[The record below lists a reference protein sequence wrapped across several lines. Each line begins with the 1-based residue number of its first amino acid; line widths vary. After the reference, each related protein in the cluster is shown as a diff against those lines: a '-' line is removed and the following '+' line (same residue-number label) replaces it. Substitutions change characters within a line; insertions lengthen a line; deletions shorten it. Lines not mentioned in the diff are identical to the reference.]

1 MTTRMT
7 CYLEIQFSSIDKL
20 MIYHVRAEV
29 WDRLQAVL
37 ENMEQIEDEFCFFSF
52 DTEDGRAVS
61 VSLSDI
67 QFLKYTMNPDVN
79 YYDDNPRKGITLYFR
94 DRILPVTSSID
105 EASDA
110 FFLEAKIVGALK
122 EDSFLSYVDQNGDRC
137 SFNVAHLVLMELQTA
152 QIMDGENKS
161 DLPSE
166 GESLF

>member
-1 MTTRMT
+1 
-7 CYLEIQFSSIDKL
+7 
-20 MIYHVRAEV
+20 MIYHVKAEV
-29 WDRLQAVL
+29 WDRFQAVL

-52 DTEDGRAVS
+52 DTEDGRAIS

-67 QFLKYTMNPDVN
+67 QFLKYTMNPDISC
-79 YYDDNPRKGITLYFR
+79 YDDNTRKGITLYFR
-94 DRILPVTSSID
+94 DRNMPVTSSID

-110 FFLEAKIVGALK
+110 FFLEANIVGALK

-161 DLPSE
+161 DLPSD